1 MVYVDTSVVVALLT
15 VEPSTEAVTA
25 WFSELEEPIVSSD
38 WLVTEFSSALSI
50 KIRTGQLTE
59 STARVV
65 HREFQALIS
74 GGLRLVSVSRV
85 AFKEA
90 AEMAR
95 SYKHGLRSGDSLH
108 LAVAR
113 EIGAQTIATLDRVM
127 IKNAERLKMAT
138 VRFREE

>member
-15 VEPSTEAVTA
+15 VEPSTEAVIA
-25 WFSELEEPIVSSD
+25 WFSELEEPLVSSD

-59 STARVV
+59 STAKVV

-74 GGLRLVSVSRV
+74 GGLRLVPVSRM

-90 AEMAR
+90 AEMAQ

-113 EIGAQTIATLDRVM
+113 EIGAETIATLDRVM
-127 IKNAERLKMAT
+127 IKNAEHLKMAT
-138 VRFREE
+138 IRFREE

>member
-1 MVYVDTSVVVALLT
+1 MLYVDTSVVVALLT
-15 VEPSTEAVTA
+15 LEPSTEAVTT
-25 WFSELEEPIVSSD
+25 WFSELEEPLVSSD

-65 HREFQALIS
+65 HREFHALIS
-74 GGLRLVSVSRV
+74 GGLRLVPVSRV

-90 AEMAR
+90 AEMAQ
-95 SYKHGLRSGDSLH
+95 SHKHGLRSGDSLH

-127 IKNAERLKMAT
+127 IKNAERLEMAT
-138 VRFREE
+138 VRFQEE

>member
-1 MVYVDTSVVVALLT
+1 MLYVDASVVVALLT

-25 WFSELEEPIVSSD
+25 WCSELEEPLVSSD
-38 WLVTEFSSALSI
+38 WLAAEFSSALSI
-50 KIRTGQLTE
+50 KVRTGQLTE

-74 GGLRLVSVSRV
+74 GGLRLVPVSRM

-90 AEMAR
+90 AEMAQ

-113 EIGAQTIATLDRVM
+113 EIGVQTIATLDRVM
-127 IKNAERLKMAT
+127 IKNAKRLEMAT